1 MPAFNPGVAG
11 ASQSSEV
18 QHSYQR
24 RSRIPRPPNAFM
36 LSAHGKRR
44 SVAAENPNENNQR
57 VSSRLGKLWRSLS
70 AADKEP
76 YQRKAAEV
84 AAVHRRKYP
93 GYMNNQREAQ
103 WCKGQE
109 RMTKV
114 ISSKLK
120 NGTSGGQGQQPSI
133 SMAAAEDRDS
143 PEFQQQQHPPPPPQR
158 NERRATSAARG
169 SDSCAPKGMTLPRPS
184 ATSAA
189 AASARSGDRPYNVP
203 WFPGQ
208 LPPSVGGYNRENAVP
223 TTHLRA
229 ARGFKQPKTPCAR
242 AKLDTQLSPLHL
254 GDNEDGLFA
263 GTPTFD
269 QGGILDTLG
278 SAVGAPGE
286 GQPWSS
292 AAGCIAA

>member
-1 MPAFNPGVAG
+1 MVG
-11 ASQSSEV
+11 ASKSSEV
-18 QHSYQR
+18 QHSYQL

-36 LSAHGKRR
+36 LVAHGKRG

-57 VSSRLGKLWRSLS
+57 VSSHLGKLCRSLS
-70 AADKEP
+70 AADEEP
-76 YQRKAAEV
+76 YQRRAPEV
-84 AAVHRRKYP
+84 AAVHRRKHPDYVYNP
-93 GYMNNQREAQ
+93 REAQ
-103 WCKGQE
+103 RCKLPE
-109 RMTKV
+109 RRTNT
-114 ISSKLK
+114 IACKLK
-120 NGTSGGQGQQPSI
+120 NSTSGGRGQQSSI
-133 SMAAAEDRDS
+133 SMAVAQDGGS
-143 PEFQQQQHPPPPPQR
+143 PEFQQQQHPPPPPQG
-158 NERRATSAARG
+158 NERRATSAARC
-169 SDSCAPKGMTLPRPS
+169 SDSGAGQGMTLPRPS

-189 AASARSGDRPYNVP
+189 MASARSGARPYNVP
-203 WFPGQ
+203 WVPGH
-208 LPPSVGGYNRENAVP
+208 LPPSECGDNRENAVP

-254 GDNEDGLFA
+254 DDNDDGLFA